1 MVQNQFYTEM
11 MLTNAVVIRFLDD
24 IDPSIDDNDAKVDV
38 KKRENFWQRIT
49 SCLNKDEE
57 DSSLKYQS
65 GNVKPQ
71 GPIGPTGGSKKR
83 DRALASIVRVMG
95 MQFNSP
101 EWVII
106 AQGDE
111 GEEMFFIQTGDCI
124 VNIRDHNK

>member
-1 MVQNQFYTEM
+1 
-11 MLTNAVVIRFLDD
+11 
-24 IDPSIDDNDAKVDV
+24 
-38 KKRENFWQRIT
+38 
-49 SCLNKDEE
+49 
-57 DSSLKYQS
+57 
-65 GNVKPQ
+65 
-71 GPIGPTGGSKKR
+71 
-83 DRALASIVRVMG
+83 MG